1 MTTRRALILVSLLAL
16 DALALNACA
25 VRPEVLGTP
34 QILLQSLTV
43 ERGTAQ
49 LRVIVHNVSNV
60 PMLFDELNYQLLLS
74 GVTAGSGI
82 LDLDLEV
89 PPNST
94 DAVNT
99 RLPLSAEA
107 LTALAQPQAIE
118 YTLKGMIRSSKP
130 SVRFEFLYQGRLSP
144 NPGKAGTWR

>member
-1 MTTRRALILVSLLAL
+1 MTTRRTLFFVSLLAL
-16 DALALNACA
+16 AVFVLSACA
-25 VRPEVLGTP
+25 VRREVLGAP
-34 QILLQSLTV
+34 QILLQSLNV

-49 LRVIVHNVSNV
+49 LRLVVTNVSNV
-60 PMLFDELNYQLLLS
+60 AMRFDELNYQLLLT
-74 GVTAGSGI
+74 GVSAGSGV

-94 DAVNT
+94 EALNT
-99 RLPLSAEA
+99 RLPLSPEA
-107 LTALAQPQAIE
+107 LRALSQPQTLE

-144 NPGKAGTWR
+144 TPGKAGTWR

>member
-1 MTTRRALILVSLLAL
+1 MTTRRTLFLVSLLAL
-16 DALALNACA
+16 ALSVLSACA
-25 VRPEVLGTP
+25 VRREVLGAP
-34 QILLQSLTV
+34 QILLQSLNV

-49 LRVIVHNVSNV
+49 LRLVVTNVSNV
-60 PMLFDELNYQLLLS
+60 AMRFDELNYQLLLS
-74 GVTAGSGI
+74 GVSAGSGV

-94 DAVNT
+94 EALNT
-99 RLPLSAEA
+99 RLPLSPEA
-107 LTALAQPQAIE
+107 LRALSQPQTLE

-144 NPGKAGTWR
+144 TPGKAGTWR